1 MALDILASK
10 GVIVFTTVGSEVI
23 MRLIRLREVLNKT
36 GLSKAT
42 LYRLIAAGEFPA
54 SIQISSRTV
63 GWEESL
69 VDEFLMRKVSQSNF
83 NREQAEIKNS
93 PHYVTPEKRVNPFAS
108 Y

>member
-1 MALDILASK
+1 M
-10 GVIVFTTVGSEVI
+10 
-23 MRLIRLREVLNKT
+23 MRLIRLREVLDRVNI
-36 GLSKAT
+36 SKAT
-42 LYRLIAAGEFPA
+42 LYRLIAVGEFPA

-83 NREQAEIKNS
+83 KREQAEIKNS